1 MVWRAAGRF
10 RRASPRYSIGRIQKM
25 SELRAEKY
33 LLIRPTLDVHDAIVR
48 AARGRHT
55 TKTEFIER
63 LLAVIIK
70 DDLIDA
76 PLDDRDRL

>member
-1 MVWRAAGRF
+1 IVDVRYWHKADIALCT
-10 RRASPRYSIGRIQKM
+10 ASPM
-25 SELRAEKY
+25 SEPRAEKR
-33 LLIRPTLDVHDAIVR
+33 LLIRLAPDVHDAIVR

-63 LLAVIIK
+63 LLTVIVE

-76 PLDDRDRL
+76 LLDERDQL

>member
-1 MVWRAAGRF
+1 
-10 RRASPRYSIGRIQKM
+10 M
-25 SELRAEKY
+25 SEPRAEKR
-33 LLIRPTLDVHDAIVR
+33 LLIRLALHVHDAIVR

-63 LLAVIIK
+63 LLTVIVK

-76 PLDDRDRL
+76 LLDDRE

>member
-1 MVWRAAGRF
+1 
-10 RRASPRYSIGRIQKM
+10 M
-25 SELRAEKY
+25 SEPRAEKC
-33 LLIRPTLDVHDAIVR
+33 LLIRLALDVHDAIVR

-63 LLAVIIK
+63 LLTVIVK

-76 PLDDRDRL
+76 LLDERDQL

>member
-1 MVWRAAGRF
+1 
-10 RRASPRYSIGRIQKM
+10 M
-25 SELRAEKY
+25 SELRAEKR
-33 LLIRPTLDVHDAIVR
+33 LLIRLARDVHDAIVR

-63 LLAVIIK
+63 LLTVIVK

-76 PLDDRDRL
+76 LLDERE

>member
-1 MVWRAAGRF
+1 
-10 RRASPRYSIGRIQKM
+10 M

-33 LLIRPTLDVHDAIVR
+33 LLIRPALDVHDAIVR

-63 LLAVIIK
+63 LLAVIVN
-70 DDLIDA
+70 DGLINA
-76 PLDDRDRL
+76 VLDDRESP